1 MWINSCLVKSAFSE
15 NALSHFEQV
24 CGFSPEW
31 INSCYFKWFLVW
43 MLCHILSRHLAFC
56 QCGISSYVFKVP
68 FCVNVLSHFEQACG
82 FWPVWITS
90 CFFKCVFCENALSHF
105 EQALK
110 RWKAKW
116 DKNQQ
121 KKPYLLQKSL
131 NLLPKKCPLLREST
145 NKGELLHKKGT
156 KSWSPRNCPLLRGS
170 PLFWSPLLR
179 GTTVILLQA
188 PLD

>member
-1 MWINSCLVKSAFSE
+1 ML
-15 NALSHFEQV
+15 
-24 CGFSPEW
+24 
-31 INSCYFKWFLVW
+31 FLVW

-68 FCVNVLSHFEQACG
+68 FCVNVLSHFEQTCGFLPVWISSCVFKYAFCVNVLSHFEQACG

-121 KKPYLLQKSL
+121 KNHICCKNHSTFCPKSV
-131 NLLPKKCPLLREST
+131 
-145 NKGELLHKKGT
+145 HY
-156 KSWSPRNCPLLRGS
+156 WGS
-170 PLFWSPLLR
+170 PLIRGNYYIKKGQKVGRQEIVHYWGGVHYFDVHYCEGPLYWI
-179 GTTVILLQA
+179 GTITTMSSHILES
-188 PLD
+188 

>member
-1 MWINSCLVKSAFSE
+1 ML
-15 NALSHFEQV
+15 
-24 CGFSPEW
+24 
-31 INSCYFKWFLVW
+31 FLVW

-68 FCVNVLSHFEQACG
+68 FCVNVLSHYEQTCGFLPVNVLSHFEQACG

-121 KKPYLLQKSL
+121 KKPHLLQKSL

-156 KSWSPRNCPLLRGS
+156 KSWSPINCPLLRGS
-170 PLFWSPLLR
+170 PLFWSHTDCLK
-179 GTTVILLQA
+179 IF
-188 PLD
+188 